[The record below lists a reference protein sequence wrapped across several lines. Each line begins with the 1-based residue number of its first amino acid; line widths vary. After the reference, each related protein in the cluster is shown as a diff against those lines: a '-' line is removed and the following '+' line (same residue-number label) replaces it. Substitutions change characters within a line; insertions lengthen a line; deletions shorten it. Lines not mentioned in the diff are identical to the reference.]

1 MGRVTRTATLAWV
14 KQGYTD
20 GTRRLASRWIGG
32 LARTRVTPNA
42 LAHDDTSSRTGV
54 TSAAAQQRPG
64 GAARRAADR
73 QGRTEAGWMAEQ
85 LRAER
90 ASRR

>member
-1 MGRVTRTATLAWV
+1 MPRVTRTATLAWV

-42 LAHDDTSSRTGV
+42 LTAAGV
-54 TSAAAQQRPG
+54 TLCAAASVLIWFGDHNEWLVYWAAAIAGVLVYSNPLRRLR
-64 GAARRAADR
+64 AARAA
-73 QGRTEAGWMAEQ
+73 A
-85 LRAER
+85 
-90 ASRR
+90 